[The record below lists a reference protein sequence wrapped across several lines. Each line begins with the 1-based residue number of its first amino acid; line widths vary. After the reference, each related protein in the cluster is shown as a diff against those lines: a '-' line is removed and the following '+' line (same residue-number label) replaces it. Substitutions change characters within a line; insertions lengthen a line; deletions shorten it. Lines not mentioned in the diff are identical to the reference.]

1 MSEIKLLPKAKSK
14 FKRFLALTLGG
25 LFMIA
30 FSVAVYRLYGN
41 IFHSEDIKLTVWAAT
56 QGVINVLLSPAK
68 WLAIFKA

>member
-14 FKRFLALTLGG
+14 FKRFLALALGG

-41 IFHSEDIKLTVWAAT
+41 IFHSEDIKRTVWAAT